1 MDHVTPRKR
10 LLLFVATAALCV
22 AAPVSAQPTYGGIGA
37 SVSRF
42 YGQNAHASGKPTL
55 GVAYYRID
63 DERAGRVAAYHVVLD
78 VKSKLTDAELRRL
91 VTGRELPVDV
101 KEVQGW
107 KYAQLWHGYC
117 AIYKSRWLG
126 RLLYGPYVV
135 LYVSRADQ
143 TAFVMV
149 STAPACRG

>member
-1 MDHVTPRKR
+1 MSVKPR
-10 LLLFVATAALCV
+10 LLLFAATAACI
-22 AAPVSAQPTYGGIGA
+22 AAPASAQSTFGGIGA
-37 SVSRF
+37 TVSSF
-42 YGQNAHASGKPTL
+42 YAQNARTSGKPPI
-55 GVAYYRID
+55 GVAGYRID
-63 DERAGRVAAYHVVLD
+63 DKRAGRVAAYHVVLD

-101 KEVQGW
+101 KEVQAW
-107 KYAQLWHGYC
+107 QYAEIWHGYC

-126 RLLYGPYVV
+126 RVLYGPYVV

>member
-1 MDHVTPRKR
+1 MTRR
-10 LLLFVATAALCV
+10 LLLFAVAGACV
-22 AAPVSAQPTYGGIGA
+22 AAPVSAQSTYGGIGA

-42 YGQNAHASGKPTL
+42 YGQNARTSGKPPL
-55 GVAYYRID
+55 GVAYRVD
-63 DERAGRVAAYHVVLD
+63 DARAGRVAAYHIVLD
-78 VKSKLTDAELRRL
+78 AKSKLTNAELRRL

-107 KYAQLWHGYC
+107 KYAPIWRGYC

-126 RLLYGPYVV
+126 RVLYGPYVV
-135 LYVSRADQ
+135 MYVSRTDQ
-143 TAFVMV
+143 TAAVMV

>member
-1 MDHVTPRKR
+1 MTAR
-10 LLLFVATAALCV
+10 LLLVAATAACIV
-22 AAPVSAQPTYGGIGA
+22 APVSAQPTYGGIGA
-37 SVSRF
+37 TVPRF
-42 YGQNAHASGKPTL
+42 YGQNAHTSGKPPV

-63 DERAGRVAAYHVVLD
+63 DRRTGRVAAYHIVLD
-78 VKSKLTDAELRRL
+78 VKSKLTGAELRRL

-107 KYAQLWHGYC
+107 KYAPIWHGHC

-126 RLLYGPYVV
+126 RVLYGPYVV

-143 TAFVMV
+143 TATVMV